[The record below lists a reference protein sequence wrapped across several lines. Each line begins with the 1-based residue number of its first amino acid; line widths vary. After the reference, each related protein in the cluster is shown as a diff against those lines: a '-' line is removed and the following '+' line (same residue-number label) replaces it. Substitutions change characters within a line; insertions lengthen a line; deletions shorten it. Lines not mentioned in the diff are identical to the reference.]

1 MTSTRKRSIAGL
13 RIHVERAINKIKN
26 FLIWK
31 GEIPLCVFSV
41 VNQMWS
47 VCAFVCNTQNPLIS
61 EDVNMA
67 FDVNK
72 VILPATILYR
82 HSSAEVDGIQSTEEE
97 SAVCKEHLFVI
108 SDDLARDHDSV
119 LYIQRLVS
127 KLSEVSSCATKKMH
141 EFTVYEHYRT
151 VLVDT
156 INLFITVFK
165 FGSLVLRKL
174 RPPTDSR
181 HVLYS
186 SIVAAATQYRSQHCY
201 GDLSCSLATLE
212 YTGEQDAAG
221 SHVKQKVT
229 SAVLSRKVTQ
239 SNAKNHCSFL
249 FQRESSFSWKSP
261 LKD

>member
-1 MTSTRKRSIAGL
+1 M
-13 RIHVERAINKIKN
+13 
-26 FLIWK
+26 
-31 GEIPLCVFSV
+31 
-41 VNQMWS
+41 
-47 VCAFVCNTQNPLIS
+47 
-61 EDVNMA
+61 
-67 FDVNK
+67 
-72 VILPATILYR
+72 
-82 HSSAEVDGIQSTEEE
+82 SS
-97 SAVCKEHLFVI
+97 
-108 SDDLARDHDSV
+108 
-119 LYIQRLVS
+119 
-127 KLSEVSSCATKKMH
+127 
-141 EFTVYEHYRT
+141 VYEHYRT

-156 INLFITVFK
+156 INSFITVFK

-212 YTGEQDAAG
+212 YTVQWNYFATCHAKGEQDAAG

-239 SNAKNHCSFL
+239 SNAKNYCSFL